1 MTFDQLGVIAPI
13 LKSLDEEGYT
23 HPTPIQEQAIPVLLQ
38 GRDLLGCAQ
47 TGTGKTAAFA
57 IPIIQQLCEDPDRN
71 DRHRKIKALVV
82 TPTRELAIQ
91 IGESFRKYGKYT
103 GLRSTVIFG
112 GVKQGEQ
119 VRALKRG
126 IDILVATPGRLLDL
140 MNQGYIKLNQVE
152 YSVLD
157 EADHMLDMGFI
168 HDIRRIVAY
177 LPEERQSLFFSA
189 TMPPEIV
196 KLSKKILG
204 NPKRITIRPEQATAE
219 RVDQAIYFVPKKRKV
234 KLLLHL
240 FKEEH
245 EGETTLVF
253 SRTKYGAD
261 RIVKTLK
268 KKGIAAEAI
277 HGNKSQNARQRALKN
292 FKSGRTQV
300 LVATDIAARGIDVS
314 GLPLVINYDLPNVPE
329 TYVHRIGRTG
339 RAAASGL
346 ALSFCQADEKPYLR
360 SIQRLI
366 DQRIKV
372 IEEHPFLETPEEAAA
387 AAEEAKNAPPK
398 ENRSRRGNH
407 PRSRNRNRNRS
418 KNPRH

>member
-1 MTFDQLGVIAPI
+1 MTFEQIGVIEPI
-13 LKSLDEEGYT
+13 LKSLAEEGYT
-23 HPTPIQEQAIPVLLQ
+23 HPTPIQEQAIPVLLD

-57 IPIIQQLCEDPDRN
+57 IPIIQQLHEDPSRN
-71 DRHRKIKALVV
+71 DRNRNIKALIV

-91 IGESFRKYGKYT
+91 IGDSFRKYGKYT

-119 VRALKRG
+119 VRALRRG

-140 MNQGYIKLNQVE
+140 MNQGFIKLSRVE

-168 HDIRRIVAY
+168 HDIRRIVAH
-177 LPEERQSLFFSA
+177 LPEDRQSLFFSA

-204 NPKRITIRPEQATAE
+204 NPEKITIKPEQATAE
-219 RVDQAIYFVPKKRKV
+219 RVEQAIYFVPKKRKV

-240 FKEEH
+240 LKEEYID
-245 EGETTLVF
+245 ETALVF

-261 RIVKTLK
+261 RIVKTLRN
-268 KKGIAAEAI
+268 KGIPAEAI

-292 FKSGRTQV
+292 FKSGKTQV

-339 RAAASGL
+339 RAAASGI

-366 DQRIKV
+366 DQQVRV

-387 AAEEAKNAPPK
+387 AAEEARNAPK
-398 ENRSRRGNH
+398 DNRSRRGNH
-407 PRSRNRNRNRS
+407 HRNRNRNRG
-418 KNPRH
+418 PRR